1 MVTPFNKR
9 TNKAER
15 AIQTFKQHFG
25 SRPNGRHR
33 GVRGVGR
40 VEWVGVNRKSTH
52 NHVEPFMFLVAPDSE
67 GVGGGK
73 CKVEIT
79 SAERQQDVSRV
90 VTLVAGHMQGC
101 LTSSHQVH
109 FVHVW
114 SPRASSP
121 RAAHQCQESDIGGA
135 SQDFM
140 ESQGYEACQVAGAE
154 RGFSSDAA
162 AKI

>member
-1 MVTPFNKR
+1 MYSAP
-9 TNKAER
+9 AESR
-15 AIQTFKQHFG
+15 ACTCQLAADHARESQTE
-25 SRPNGRHR
+25 GRGKGEDR
-33 GVRGVGR
+33 EER
-40 VEWVGVNRKSTH
+40 
-52 NHVEPFMFLVAPDSE
+52 

-79 SAERQQDVSRV
+79 SAKRQQDVSRV